1 MTELRRRIRR
11 RWISVLANVA
21 WVAWLA
27 VKLVAAGLI
36 LLVLETAVFYMALGN
51 ATAFL
56 IAFVAG
62 NASLL
67 LYAAMKAMRRFPWRK
82 VKGGILLGR
91 SFRHLT
97 EQASSDE
104 PVAVGKDSI
113 CCVDY
118 VHEPN
123 PHVLMLGSTS
133 SGKTTTMRSFVAR
146 TAIANRVPFLVIDWN
161 GENEGWAK
169 RIGASVWRVPEH
181 FKVNPFKLD
190 GMRSEARASIAVE
203 TLAASA
209 HLTGLQSTKVKSSLL
224 RFYMV
229 GKEPSLFELWR
240 AICYRKASKANVLD
254 QRLRA
259 VQRVIG
265 YEPAEFW
272 KGIFDRNNVVSL
284 AGLNQS
290 EKSLVAYAV
299 LQRLTELFDREPWTA
314 PQPRL
319 MVVLDEAWQL
329 LRKEK
334 EYDFSRESVAERIV
348 RVGRKYGIGII
359 ISTQQIDDM
368 PKVFVNSSALLMLH
382 QHREAS
388 YFGRELLRLNVY
400 EKAYINAAAQGELL
414 LFDRGRM
421 QAGEPHPEYVKVR
434 ALGETEERR
443 LAGAGNAYAPGKI
456 NEPEMPIEVYSEEG
470 GEVEGTDDSE
480 SKGVL
485 RGLDIPSVVIYRFMV
500 ALTRSGGL
508 KNAYKMLKEKGWV
521 TSDTTI
527 YGNKSKSS
535 LLDRAKA
542 SGYVSLEG
550 KLTTKGLDVIDP
562 NHLIAKQGI
571 YAGSEEHKEL
581 MRKTINLIQDR
592 GNFAC
597 TLSDKDAFDVGEIP
611 AKTRSVWDL
620 EHLKIYECQMNAI
633 REEIQKGVDRALRFR
648 VGLVFVT
655 TSRELAN
662 NISIAVENKYGVA
675 VI

>member
-1 MTELRRRIRR
+1 M
-11 RWISVLANVA
+11 WA
-21 WVAWLA
+21 AWLA
-27 VKLVAAGLI
+27 ARLVAAGLI
-36 LLVLETAVFYMALGN
+36 LLVLETVVFYMALGN

-56 IAFVAG
+56 VAFVLG

-67 LYAAMKAMRRFPWRK
+67 LYAAMKAMRRFPRKK

-104 PVAVGKDSI
+104 PVAVGNDSI
-113 CCVDY
+113 CRVDY

-133 SGKTTTMRSFVAR
+133 SGKTTTMRSFIAR
-146 TAIANRVPFLVIDWN
+146 TVIANEVPFLVIDWN

-224 RFYMV
+224 RFYMA
-229 GKEPSLFELWR
+229 GKEPSLFELWK

-265 YEPAEFW
+265 YEPEEFW
-272 KGIFDRNNVVSL
+272 KGIFTRNNIVSL

-388 YFGRELLRLNVY
+388 YFGRELLRLNAF

-434 ALGETEERR
+434 ALGEAEERR
-443 LAGAGNAYAPGKI
+443 LAGAGNAYAPGRI

-485 RGLDIPSVVIYRFMV
+485 RGLDIPSVVIYRFMA
-500 ALTRSGGL
+500 ALMRAGNL
-508 KNAYKMLKEKGWV
+508 KGAYRMLKEKGWV

-527 YGNKSKSS
+527 YGNKSKPSI
-535 LLDRAKA
+535 LGRAQNG
-542 SGYVSLEG
+542 GYVTPEG
-550 KLTTKGLDVIDP
+550 KLTSKGLEVVDADR
-562 NHLIAKQGI
+562 LIARQGI

-581 MRKTINLIQDR
+581 MRKTIAMIQDK
-592 GNFAC
+592 GNYAF
-597 TLSDKDAFDVGEIP
+597 TLGDKDAFDVGEIE
-611 AKTRSVWDL
+611 AKTKSVWDL
-620 EHLKIYECQMNAI
+620 ERLKIYECQTNAI
-633 REEIQKGVDRALRFR
+633 REEVEKCAEKARALKA
-648 VGLVFVT
+648 GLVWIVGDE
-655 TSRELAN
+655 RVME
-662 NISIAVENKYGVA
+662 SIKLVRGEGDGY
-675 VI
+675 ILI